1 MIQFKRGSTVNWLLN
16 TEKLA
21 DGQPAYDKTRRKL
34 RIGDG
39 TKTFNEL
46 KDVSGLFREEILEN
60 NVTAMANLTSDP
72 VFTYGSTEPND
83 LTKGEIYF
91 QKYNG
96 AVEADYVIEYG
107 IDANYYYR
115 KWNSGFIE
123 CWGNSDIKYTE
134 RLQSKFKTIF
144 YNTKIGNHFE
154 VKGSWKD

>member
-46 KDVSGLFREEILEN
+46 KDVSGLFREEILESN
-60 NVTAMANLTSDP
+60 ITAMANLTSDP
-72 VFTYGSTEPND
+72 IFTYGSVEPND

-96 AVEADYVIEYG
+96 AVEADYVIESG
-107 IDANYYYR
+107 RNANYYFR
-115 KWNSGFIE
+115 KWSTGFIE
-123 CWGNSDIKYTE
+123 CWGTGKSDLITDLKNE
-134 RLQSKFKTIF
+134 HFKSVI
-144 YNTKIGNHFE
+144 YE
-154 VKGSWKD
+154 VKTESYFEIKGFWN